1 MTNSEKVLGLI
12 EIVERLANLLYK
24 ENKALA
30 EKRSKDALIFLDEKN
45 DLTRIYESR
54 VKALPKEPDLTDPI
68 PSEISDKLRH
78 LGEKV
83 NLMIEENGR
92 LLKITIAANKRVV
105 QLVADAVKNQKQGLG
120 TYSANGVADGGKL
133 SSAPRNLAISV
144 NQTL

>member
-1 MTNSEKVLGLI
+1 MNGTERVLGLI
-12 EIVERLANLLYK
+12 EIVERLAALLLK

-30 EKRSKDALIFLDEKN
+30 EKRSNDALQYLDEKN

-54 VKALPKEPDLTDPI
+54 VKGLPREPEAIEEVPL
-68 PSEISDKLRH
+68 ELREKLRQ

-83 NLMIEENGR
+83 DLIVEENGH
-92 LLKITIAANKRVV
+92 LLEITIAANRRIV
-105 QLVADAVKNQKQGLG
+105 QLVADAVKAQRQGLG

-133 SSAPRNLAISV
+133 SSGPRNLPLSV